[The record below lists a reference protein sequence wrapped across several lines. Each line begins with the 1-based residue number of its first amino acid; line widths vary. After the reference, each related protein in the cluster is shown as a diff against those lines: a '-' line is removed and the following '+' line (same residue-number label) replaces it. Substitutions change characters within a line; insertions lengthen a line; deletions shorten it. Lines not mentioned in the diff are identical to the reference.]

1 MAYSDEDEDIIY
13 LVKDFSD
20 KIKNRESF
28 IFYDSDEW
36 LDIIDYFFLEENNEY
51 LLEKAIELSL
61 KQHPT
66 NENLI
71 IRKADFISE
80 NDYKEALLYLI
91 KSKKLFN
98 SYPSIILLTYQGAK
112 ILSREGKYKNALDA
126 TLDCLK
132 YQCNE
137 YILTLAAY
145 LYLKLDEYDTA
156 RKYLIKA
163 FEYCYNK
170 YKNSKDEEVRSY
182 GANDYMYSSTI
193 IPDDLLYSC
202 SELCKEDAKYK
213 DIFYPIVE
221 KFVEYDPQNTYYWE
235 MLAEFYERCNEPEKA
250 LKACD
255 YSLCNSVDVDMLKR
269 KYLNYIACGEKKER
283 TSILEKIIVLLEKE
297 LDKKDLPTGYQK
309 DTLLSLATTYK
320 EMINVCIEEQKFQE
334 CIDIC
339 HLIIKK
345 GNTIPL
351 FHKGISFTKSY
362 IYYILS
368 RLYLNLNNY
377 HLAKANGMQAILN
390 DSHTYNAK
398 IQYAELIYMI
408 GEIENATNLYQ
419 NTYEELQEL
428 IVSKKSN
435 NQNDKY
441 ELEELYTQ
449 LTFLLTSWAKQLFAH
464 NQLQNA
470 FDLLRS
476 LIAELFKI
484 DFMEDNIISV
494 ILTQAEIVYLS
505 NSKTKDLEDM
515 IKGAI
520 ILYGDPIIDALSESP
535 YIQNNKELILNFINL
550 IQKHK
555 KDEELL

>member
-320 EMINVCIEEQKFQE
+320 EMINVCI
-334 CIDIC
+334 
-339 HLIIKK
+339 
-345 GNTIPL
+345 
-351 FHKGISFTKSY
+351 
-362 IYYILS
+362 
-368 RLYLNLNNY
+368 
-377 HLAKANGMQAILN
+377 
-390 DSHTYNAK
+390 
-398 IQYAELIYMI
+398 
-408 GEIENATNLYQ
+408 
-419 NTYEELQEL
+419 
-428 IVSKKSN
+428 
-435 NQNDKY
+435 
-441 ELEELYTQ
+441 
-449 LTFLLTSWAKQLFAH
+449 
-464 NQLQNA
+464 
-470 FDLLRS
+470 
-476 LIAELFKI
+476 
-484 DFMEDNIISV
+484 
-494 ILTQAEIVYLS
+494 
-505 NSKTKDLEDM
+505 
-515 IKGAI
+515 
-520 ILYGDPIIDALSESP
+520 
-535 YIQNNKELILNFINL
+535 
-550 IQKHK
+550 
-555 KDEELL
+555 